1 MASNYSLS
9 KGTVTG
15 VRFEKFDTAIGA
27 GAAVSTSS
35 GVVLETTGL
44 APGDAVTVTVMNVKD
59 QKNNPITATGV
70 SKNVTV
76 TSKMAWTAVGGNDY
90 QDGVLPLDST
100 NRRPT
105 SSTTWWRWATTRTST
120 SSAAAAPTGITYDEA
135 TYVHEQVTGD
145 FDRVARVEYQ
155 DPGSHYARAGLMARK
170 SLDEG
175 VKRAQTTAGAK
186 MSQTITIRA
195 NPAVQYN
202 GGAGNN
208 TYEWVW
214 RDVDGGNY
222 TIAEGGGV
230 PAYPNAWLRLK
241 RAGQSF
247 TGYRS
252 TDGVTWENIG
262 AHTFPA
268 ASPLPDTIY
277 VGPYFAPELNN
288 DSAWK
293 SGTRR
298 LAKFRDY
305 GPYQDGGNGGSIKLS
320 FTSGPGGTLTLNFSG
335 GRLQVA
341 TRLGSGADWKDAPA
355 TGSSYEVNTSGGPAQ
370 FYRVISP

>member
-1 MASNYSLS
+1 MSRSMSRAQDPSNYSLS

-15 VRFEKFDTAIGA
+15 VRFEKFDTALDA

-70 SKNVTV
+70 SKNLTV

-90 QDGVLPLDST
+90 QDGVLPAGFDQPAANFIDDVVALGNDQDFDIISGG
-100 NRRPT
+100 
-105 SSTTWWRWATTRTST
+105 
-120 SSAAAAPTGITYDEA
+120 SANWDNYDEA

-186 MSQTITIRA
+186 MSQTIIIRA

-222 TIAEGGGV
+222 TSRRGRGCPGLSE
-230 PAYPNAWLRLK
+230 RLVASE
-241 RAGQSF
+241 AGRTDLHGLPQHRR
-247 TGYRS
+247 GHLGEYRRPH
-252 TDGVTWENIG
+252 V
-262 AHTFPA
+262 
-268 ASPLPDTIY
+268 
-277 VGPYFAPELNN
+277 
-288 DSAWK
+288 
-293 SGTRR
+293 
-298 LAKFRDY
+298 
-305 GPYQDGGNGGSIKLS
+305 
-320 FTSGPGGTLTLNFSG
+320 PGGLSI
-335 GRLQVA
+335 
-341 TRLGSGADWKDAPA
+341 TRYDLCWTVLRPRA
-355 TGSSYEVNTSGGPAQ
+355 EQ
-370 FYRVISP
+370 